1 MAKKTKRTVIG
12 FKCEGCGKRHYTL
25 YKPNNQENNEKLK
38 IKKFCPEKSTHE
50 WQIESK
56 LS

>member
-50 WQIESK
+50 WQTESK